1 MQAMPAPRSERSDSR
16 TAVIRSEVREPAAR
30 CLAQNERLHNILV
43 GVGGAGMVTACHER
57 SLMAASNSGRIAERN
72 PCSRLLPASG
82 ENAALIATF
91 TSVPM
96 ARFNQSFFPKRSH
109 QGSQRRFHAGGIIG
123 HVEERL
129 LPSPS
134 GTAPARHLE
143 GSSRRGSPEHAAL
156 GWLYR
161 RRQPRSRVSRS
172 SRRPRALGTFTSRPG
187 PSPGRLLDPG

>member
-1 MQAMPAPRSERSDSR
+1 MPSTEGTTPQYFGRRW
-16 TAVIRSEVREPAAR
+16 
-30 CLAQNERLHNILV
+30 
-43 GVGGAGMVTACHER
+43 GAGMVTACHER

-96 ARFNQSFFPKRSH
+96 ARFNQFFFPKRSH

-143 GSSRRGSPEHAAL
+143 GSGPCHESRQRHRLAPLSFDAA
-156 GWLYR
+156 GN
-161 RRQPRSRVSRS
+161 
-172 SRRPRALGTFTSRPG
+172 GF
-187 PSPGRLLDPG
+187 